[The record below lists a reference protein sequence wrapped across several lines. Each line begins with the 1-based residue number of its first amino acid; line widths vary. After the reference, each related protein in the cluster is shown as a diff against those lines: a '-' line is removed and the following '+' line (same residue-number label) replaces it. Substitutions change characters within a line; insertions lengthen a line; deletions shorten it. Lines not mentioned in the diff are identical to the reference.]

1 MQYFPVLVISLLKI
15 YFDIVYIALLSF
27 FHCYETEDK
36 EIILHYQLKIYF
48 LKTPK
53 IKTTIKNLQL
63 KITPINIWATT
74 DSSKFFLP

>member
-36 EIILHYQLKIYF
+36 EIIPHYQLKIYF
-48 LKTPK
+48 LKNF
-53 IKTTIKNLQL
+53 KN
-63 KITPINIWATT
+63 KNH
-74 DSSKFFLP
+74 SKKPPAENHTN